1 MDVIPSAARD
11 LLFMKSS
18 QESERHSVYILAS
31 RSGALYIGITGNLMR
46 RIAEHR
52 AGTAS
57 THTRRYRICR
67 LVHVETT
74 SDVHAAIAREKQLK
88 GWRREKKLALIRQS
102 NPVWDDLAEPWL
114 GPLQSGSKAGPS
126 LRSG

>member
-1 MDVIPSAARD
+1 MNSNHD
-11 LLFMKSS
+11 
-18 QESERHSVYILAS
+18 SERYSVYILAS
-31 RSGALYIGITGNLMR
+31 RAGALYIGITSDLMR

-57 THTRRYRICR
+57 AHARRYRIYR

-74 SDVHAAIAREKQLK
+74 DDVHAAITREKQLK
-88 GWRREKKLALIRQS
+88 GWRREKKLALSGES
-102 NPVWDDLAEPWL
+102 NPAWDDLAEPWL
-114 GPLQSGSKAGPS
+114 GPLGPSSKAGPS

>member
-18 QESERHSVYILAS
+18 QEFERYSVYILAS
-31 RSGALYIGITGNLMR
+31 RSGALYIGITGDLMR

-57 THTRRYRICR
+57 THTRRYRIFR

-88 GWRREKKLALIRQS
+88 GWGREKKLALIRQH
-102 NPVWDDLAEPWL
+102 NPVWDDLAE
-114 GPLQSGSKAGPS
+114 A
-126 LRSG
+126 

>member
-1 MDVIPSAARD
+1 MNTNHD
-11 LLFMKSS
+11 
-18 QESERHSVYILAS
+18 SERYSVYILAS
-31 RSGALYIGITGNLMR
+31 RAGALYIGITSDLMR

-57 THTRRYRICR
+57 AHTRRYRICR

-74 SDVHAAIAREKQLK
+74 DDVHAAIAREKQLK
-88 GWRREKKLALIRQS
+88 GWRREKKVALIRDS

-114 GPLQSGSKAGPS
+114 GPLGPSSKAGPS

>member
-1 MDVIPSAARD
+1 MTANH
-11 LLFMKSS
+11 
-18 QESERHSVYILAS
+18 ESERYSVYILAS
-31 RSGALYIGITGNLMR
+31 RSGALYIGITGDLMR

-57 THTRRYRICR
+57 AHTRRYRIFR

-74 SDVHAAIAREKQLK
+74 DDVHAAIAREKQLK
-88 GWRREKKLALIRQS
+88 GWRREKKLTLIREH
-102 NPVWDDLAEPWL
+102 NPAWEDLAEPWPR
-114 GPLQSGSKAGPS
+114 PLAPTSKAGPS